1 MHLVE
6 FCNLWSSVNRFS
18 TSSAYKAQFIG
29 STRTDLDWVIWNNRL
44 WTADR
49 LAARNWPHNALCVLC
64 GHALETGLHLFMA
77 CHFSRVVWS
86 KVAQWVDAEAL
97 EPANWGLQDS
107 VLCWWTALA
116 KSPGRNSKGMRS
128 LLILVAWAFCP
139 QILNGIKA
147 DAKLWV
153 CAGAKH
159 LAEFVNSG
167 R

>member
-1 MHLVE
+1 
-6 FCNLWSSVNRFS
+6 
-18 TSSAYKAQFIG
+18 
-29 STRTDLDWVIWNNRL
+29 
-44 WTADR
+44 
-49 LAARNWPHNALCVLC
+49 
-64 GHALETGLHLFMA
+64 
-77 CHFSRVVWS
+77 
-86 KVAQWVDAEAL
+86 VDAEAL

-128 LLILVAWAFCP
+128 LLILVAWALWRERNARIFDLKFASCP